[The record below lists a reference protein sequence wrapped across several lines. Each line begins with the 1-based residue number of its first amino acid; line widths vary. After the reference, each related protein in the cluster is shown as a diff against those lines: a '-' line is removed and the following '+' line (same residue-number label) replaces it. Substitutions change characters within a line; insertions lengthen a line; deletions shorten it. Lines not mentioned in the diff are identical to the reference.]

1 SRRRPAC
8 RSDRTGE
15 QPVTGLPSIYVA
27 RPDLLDVA
35 LAAELDRRVWPWG
48 WKEKPMSDRRP
59 VKHGVTVTLPTDPTD
74 REEILNLWREQGIHV
89 SGGQEGDGIANT
101 DPEALLKPRRYRMNS
116 LHDELV
122 EALSIEDDDP
132 TRMADRVLD
141 VLQRETK
148 SLGAAIA

>member
-1 SRRRPAC
+1 
-8 RSDRTGE
+8 
-15 QPVTGLPSIYVA
+15 
-27 RPDLLDVA
+27 
-35 LAAELDRRVWPWG
+35 
-48 WKEKPMSDRRP
+48 MSDRRP
-59 VKHGVTVTLPTDPTD
+59 FKHGVTVTLPTDPTD
-74 REEILNLWREQGIHV
+74 REAILNLWREQGIHV

-148 SLGAAIA
+148 SLGAAIAWEQGHLDVCTGCCCDFARINPYRAGDGAR